1 MTHAIRE
8 VAHYLGNTP
17 AVARAS
23 YIDPRV
29 FDCYQ
34 QGITIGPALAEIG
47 DDEDATAIQG
57 PAEAAVLDLLEGV
70 RSSEYLE
77 RVA

>member
-1 MTHAIRE
+1 MRPTSIR
-8 VAHYLGNTP
+8 GSST
-17 AVARAS
+17 
-23 YIDPRV
+23 
-29 FDCYQ
+29 CYQ

-77 RVA
+77 RVT